1 MTNIF
6 TGNLIRLRGVEPED
20 WDYFY
25 QVDQESEMGQLLDE
39 IWFPNTKARAREW
52 TEARATRQSVEND
65 EYLFMIETLAG
76 VTVGTISTHAVNKRC
91 GTFRYGV
98 AIHSDHRRKGY
109 GAEAI
114 RLVLNYYF
122 NERRYQKV
130 TADVYSFN
138 TPSMRLHERL
148 GFTLEGCL
156 RRMIYTGGE
165 YHDVLVYG
173 MTREEFT
180 ATIRG

>member
-6 TGNLIRLRGVEPED
+6 EGKLIRLRGVEAED
-20 WDYFY
+20 WEYFY
-25 QVDQESEMGQLLDE
+25 REDQDSEPGRLTDE

-52 TEARATRQSVEND
+52 TEEIAKRQKVEND
-65 EYLFMIETLAG
+65 EYIFMIETVAG
-76 VTVGTISTHAVNKRC
+76 VTVGVLSTHAVNKRC
-91 GTFRYGV
+91 GTFRYGI
-98 AIHSDHRRKGY
+98 ALAPDHRRKGY

-114 RLVLNYYF
+114 RLLLNYYF

-130 TADVYSFN
+130 NAEVYSFN

-148 GFTLEGCL
+148 GFMLEGCL

-173 MTREEFT
+173 LTKEEF
-180 ATIRG
+180 IYKFC

>member
-6 TGNLIRLRGVEPED
+6 TGNLIRLRGIESED
-20 WDYFY
+20 WEYFY
-25 QVDQESEMGQLLDE
+25 HADREETESARNVDE
-39 IWFPNTKARAREW
+39 IWFPNTQARAQQWAE
-52 TEARATRQSVEND
+52 ELAKRQMVEND
-65 EYLFMIETLAG
+65 EYTFVIETPAG
-76 VTVGTISTHAVNKRC
+76 VTVGTISTHAVHKRN
-91 GTFRYGV
+91 GTFRYGL
-98 AIHSDHRRKGY
+98 AIHPNHRRKGY
-109 GAEAI
+109 AAEAI

-130 TADVYSFN
+130 NAEVYSFN
-138 TPSMRLHERL
+138 TPSIYLHERL

-173 MTREEFT
+173 LTKEEF
-180 ATIRG
+180 AK